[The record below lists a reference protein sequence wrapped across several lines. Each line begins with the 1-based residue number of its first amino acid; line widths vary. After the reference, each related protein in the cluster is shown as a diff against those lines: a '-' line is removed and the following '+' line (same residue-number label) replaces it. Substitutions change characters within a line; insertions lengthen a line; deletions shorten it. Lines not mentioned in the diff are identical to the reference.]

1 MKNKKLYEQYLD
13 ELFLDERKV
22 STQTR
27 VTRQA
32 KIARDIGAR
41 AVRAGKEK
49 NDSLYK
55 RMTYHLE
62 MYKKFKRQLLKKYG
76 SRVKMKAR
84 T

>member
-1 MKNKKLYEQYLD
+1 MKKNNLYEQYLD
-13 ELFLDERKV
+13 ELFLDERKTT
-22 STQTR
+22 SQTR

-41 AVRAGKEK
+41 AVRAGKTQ
-49 NDSLYK
+49 NDTLYK

-62 MYKKFKRQLLKKYG
+62 LYKKFKNQLLKKYG
-76 SRVKMKAR
+76 SRVKMQAR